1 MRGILQRK
9 RDSAA
14 CERASER
21 GPVLRSTLCAL
32 DFSMSGVVPGGLK
45 KLNTTRRRLGHGH
58 GHGAFC
64 MTNERSQQRRM
75 DRLDVGCQNGHEQ
88 FALVSCSR
96 RELIGTEYKGLH
108 KASRRGGELAASRG
122 LSGWNALSSEFCA
135 TTPPGGLDGG
145 YPCY

>member
-1 MRGILQRK
+1 
-9 RDSAA
+9 
-14 CERASER
+14 
-21 GPVLRSTLCAL
+21 
-32 DFSMSGVVPGGLK
+32 MSGVVPGGLK

-96 RELIGTEYKGLH
+96 RELIGTEQGVD
-108 KASRRGGELAASRG
+108 KASRRGLEVFRLEELAAVTRLSFPWRSAH
-122 LSGWNALSSEFCA
+122 SGWNALNFALRRRPAASTEA
-135 TTPPGGLDGG
+135 THATNLKR
-145 YPCY
+145 